1 MMNILFNDEYF
12 NLLTT
17 KSQSTKT
24 TKNIRIDCSASSGG
38 LFAGLL
44 FLIASFVS
52 IGIHSFFS
60 QHEDPDGALLVF
72 RLSDMALFCCTLIDS
87 TCHIYSNH
95 YPGMNSLQYQPHEEQ
110 QRSTNTEFLDE
121 ILLAIG
127 LVGELIH
134 SSTGVMCWI
143 STQSDKAPIKM
154 EVLRALS
161 PKTRREKPGKQFV
174 TFLLISNVSLFFF
187 HTLEGMK
194 SVFGDTIATR
204 RARPYAKL
212 IATQSSGTKLSLAD
226 RRYKVNSPRA
236 DSLLVQQRH
245 SGRKLGGVAVEP
257 RDNPQCSSTT
267 NESFQLNDD
276 SQQAII
282 FDMETLEAGDKNRR
296 RKSGSN
302 GSTNSNDTLN
312 RQNQN
317 LQMSRIEN
325 SASVLTILLTRTQRV
340 LIENSWKR
348 AKKGAADGGVGR
360 LKYEGQFR
368 RHASVLT
375 RALEYIVKNVQY
387 TDKLGIHF
395 QALGKKHCQMNGGRA
410 FPTHYWDTFLEC
422 IIQSLLECDGTSGG
436 RKHRCRETAMA
447 WRNLISFI
455 VQQMRRG
462 FEDERLLRKRFSA
475 SLMGIRGIKSNCIK
489 SSGNSSERR
498 RPLVS
503 KINHNVLHQSFG
515 SLDDYSFPFS
525 SNNFNDNPYLS
536 SSNNGIPV
544 YKVNGRVRACSSIS
558 PLVAETFTKDE
569 NISTLNNNKIQ
580 NPSSS
585 ARSASW
591 CAEVSAEQMQKM
603 KINGGN
609 SSQEEE
615 GLTILN
621 NNSRVSWSVSS
632 IDGVTEIFYTP
643 KTVRNNS
650 SKFEGDEIDQQ
661 TIPRPALTAIKLLLD
676 STATSGDEHLIVDK
690 DSIPTSTQL
699 LYARHS
705 FSNFVT
711 DEKNGEEQRNA
722 AFDVSQKLL
731 GVAQTDVDSTNDKS
745 SPSQIRR
752 LSAL

>member
-1 MMNILFNDEYF
+1 M
-12 NLLTT
+12 
-17 KSQSTKT
+17 
-24 TKNIRIDCSASSGG
+24 G
-38 LFAGLL
+38 
-44 FLIASFVS
+44 
-52 IGIHSFFS
+52 
-60 QHEDPDGALLVF
+60 
-72 RLSDMALFCCTLIDS
+72 
-87 TCHIYSNH
+87 
-95 YPGMNSLQYQPHEEQ
+95 
-110 QRSTNTEFLDE
+110 
-121 ILLAIG
+121 
-127 LVGELIH
+127 
-134 SSTGVMCWI
+134 
-143 STQSDKAPIKM
+143 
-154 EVLRALS
+154 
-161 PKTRREKPGKQFV
+161 
-174 TFLLISNVSLFFF
+174 
-187 HTLEGMK
+187 
-194 SVFGDTIATR
+194 
-204 RARPYAKL
+204 
-212 IATQSSGTKLSLAD
+212 ATQSSGTKLSLAD
-226 RRYKVNSPRA
+226 RRYRVNSPRA

-267 NESFQLNDD
+267 KESFQLNDD
-276 SQQAII
+276 TQQAII

-302 GSTNSNDTLN
+302 GSTNSNETLN

-348 AKKGAADGGVGR
+348 AKKGAADGGVGSR
-360 LKYEGQFR
+360 VF
-368 RHASVLT
+368 HTVLT
-375 RALEYIVKNVQY
+375 AQPDIKLLFGLEKVPQ
-387 TDKLGIHF
+387 
-395 QALGKKHCQMNGGRA
+395 
-410 FPTHYWDTFLEC
+410 
-422 IIQSLLECDGTSGG
+422 
-436 RKHRCRETAMA
+436 
-447 WRNLISFI
+447 

-475 SLMGIRGIKSNCIK
+475 SLMGIRG
-489 SSGNSSERR
+489 

-525 SNNFNDNPYLS
+525 SNNFNDNPDLS

-569 NISTLNNNKIQ
+569 N
-580 NPSSS
+580 
-585 ARSASW
+585 
-591 CAEVSAEQMQKM
+591 
-603 KINGGN
+603 
-609 SSQEEE
+609 
-615 GLTILN
+615 
-621 NNSRVSWSVSS
+621 
-632 IDGVTEIFYTP
+632 
-643 KTVRNNS
+643 
-650 SKFEGDEIDQQ
+650 QQ